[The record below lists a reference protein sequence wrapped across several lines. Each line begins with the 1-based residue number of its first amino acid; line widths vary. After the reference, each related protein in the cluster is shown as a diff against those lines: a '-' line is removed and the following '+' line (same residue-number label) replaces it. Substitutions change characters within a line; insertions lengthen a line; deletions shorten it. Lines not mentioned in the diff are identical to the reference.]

1 MRIAPPFGS
10 HPHPLPGK
18 NMPVRSIYTVPRAS
32 RLLLSALLVGVI
44 MPAASRA
51 QRASGAAADSA
62 SPSWD
67 VTLARGK
74 TRDIDFTTTEGTW
87 MSADISADGA
97 WIYFD
102 LLGHVYR
109 VSSNGGTAQ
118 SLTQSSGV
126 ALNYQP
132 RISPDG
138 KTIAFISDRRGQ
150 NNLWIMNADGSKPRA
165 VYTDLAVTAAEPAW
179 TPDGQFIVV
188 KRGGGGGGEGGVGAG
203 GGGLVMYHRDGGT
216 GVTLVPGGSAPTVS
230 ADGKYVYYQVTMATV
245 TDKQPLAGS
254 MQLRRLE
261 LKGGEILD
269 ITNGESVGAAAGRF
283 SSGGGAMPEIS
294 PDGRWLAF
302 ARQIPDGLIEFK
314 GHKYGP
320 RTALWLRDIKTGAER
335 MLMDPIDPMVTSGS
349 KTLGV
354 LPRYKWAT
362 DGNSLVLA
370 QGGKLRRVDVGSGTV
385 STIAFTAQVHRT
397 ISEMARREFRVSDG
411 AVDAQFVRWPSASTD
426 GTLIAFQA
434 LGHIYV
440 QKGATGTPSR
450 VTPAT
455 FTPLEY
461 APTWS
466 PDGKSIAFVTF
477 DDGNRGHL
485 WTVAATGGAPTRLSR
500 TEADFVDPVWSPD
513 GRSVVVA
520 RGEGATARGRTLTHN
535 TWYDL
540 VRYATAGNDTG
551 VVITTIPRP
560 TGVSVGSE
568 ARRQMLRPSFGPEGR
583 LFYPDERAGTPTAG
597 GAPGGRGGTALV
609 SVKADGTDRQTHV
622 TFPAAD
628 EMVPSPDGQYI
639 AFQEGDNVYLTT
651 LAWSGVG
658 ANPLPIEKRRG
669 AFPVTQL
676 SRDGGIFPRWRDRNT
691 LEWGSG
697 NRFFVYHVDTKG
709 ADTITLRV
717 SAPRAIPAG
726 TIAITNARLITLD
739 NKKVIDGG
747 TIVVKGSRITCV
759 GQCSTSGA
767 DRVVDASGK
776 TIVPGFVDMHS
787 HHYREWRG
795 MRPPHDFE
803 QAIYLAYGVT
813 TTMDVSTWS
822 QNVFPTAELIEAGE
836 MIGPRTFSTGDNVS
850 AGDGSRTNEITNLAT
865 AQAVVRRMNDWGATQ
880 IKQYAQPRREQRQWI
895 AEASRKIGI
904 NVTSEGSDFFEDLAM
919 IMDGQT
925 GWEHP
930 FSEVP
935 MYSDGAKFLGQA
947 KATYSPTLVVAGPQ
961 AWNIEYFFQS
971 SDWWKDPKQ
980 RRWFPWRA
988 LVPQLR
994 VRTLRPETDY
1004 SFPLIAQA
1012 MADIIKE
1019 GGYGALGS
1027 HGEQHGIAPHWE
1039 LWMGASAL
1047 GNMGALEV
1055 ASLHG
1060 AKFLGADKDLG
1071 SIEVGKLA
1079 DFLILN
1085 TNPLDNIRNTTDI
1098 KWVVKGGTMYDAMSL
1113 DQVWP
1118 KAVPFGPY
1126 YWVNDDALQ
1135 QNTKATTIYDVQPK
1149 KP

>member
-1 MRIAPPFGS
+1 MTDEHVHATHRAGIGARTSGRRRAPGTLVAAIVLLTFAFAPR
-10 HPHPLPGK
+10 PL
-18 NMPVRSIYTVPRAS
+18 V
-32 RLLLSALLVGVI
+32 
-44 MPAASRA
+44 A
-51 QRASGAAADSA
+51 QRTGGAGTAAPDSTA
-62 SPSWD
+62 ARWD
-67 VTLARGK
+67 VSLARGK
-74 TRDIDFTTTEGTW
+74 TREIDFTTSEGTW
-87 MSADISADGA
+87 MSADISPDGQ

-109 VSSNGGTAQ
+109 VAAAGGTAE

-150 NNLWIMNADGSKPRA
+150 NNLWVMNADGTNPRA
-165 VYTDLAVTAAEPAW
+165 VYTDLAATAAEPAW
-179 TPDGQFIVV
+179 TPDGQYLVV
-188 KRGGGGGGEGGVGAG
+188 KRGGRGGGEGGV
-203 GGGLVMYHRDGGT
+203 GGLVMYHRDGGT
-216 GVTLVPGGSAPTVS
+216 GVMLVPGGSGPSVS
-230 ADGKYVYYQVTMATV
+230 ADGRYLYYQVTMASV
-245 TDKQPLAGS
+245 TDKEPLSGS
-254 MQLRRLE
+254 MQLRRFE
-261 LKGGEILD
+261 FKSGEILD

-283 SSGGGAMPEIS
+283 SSGGGAAPEIS

-320 RTALWLRDIKTGAER
+320 RTALWLRDVKTGAER
-335 MLMDPIDPMVTSGS
+335 LLMDPIDPMVTSGGG
-349 KTLGV
+349 KTVGV
-354 LPRYKWAT
+354 LPRYKWAA
-362 DGNSLVLA
+362 DGRSIVLA
-370 QGGKLRRVDVGSGTV
+370 QGGKLRRVDAVTGAV
-385 STIAFTAQVHRT
+385 STIAFDAKVHRT
-397 ISEMARREFRVSDG
+397 ISEMARREFRVSDD
-411 AVDAQFVRWPSASTD
+411 AVRAQFVRWPSATAD
-426 GTLIAFQA
+426 GATIAFQA
-434 LGHIYV
+434 LGHIYI
-440 QKGATGTPSR
+440 QNATNGTPRR
-450 VTPAT
+450 VTPT
-455 FTPLEY
+455 SFKPLEY
-461 APTWS
+461 APAWS
-466 PDGKSIAFVTF
+466 PDGKTLTFVTF
-477 DDGNRGHL
+477 DDANRGHL
-485 WTVAATGGAPTRLSR
+485 WTVPAAGGTPTRLSR

-535 TWYDL
+535 AWYDL
-540 VRYATAGNDTG
+540 VRYSATGNDTG
-551 VVITTIPRP
+551 VVITTVTRP
-560 TGVSVGSE
+560 TGTSVGGE
-568 ARRQMLRPSFGPEGR
+568 ARRQLLRSSFGPEGR
-583 LFYPDERAGTPTAG
+583 LFYPDERAGTPAVA

-609 SVKADGTDRQTHV
+609 SVKADGSDKQTHL

-628 EMVPSPDGQYI
+628 EMVPSPDGQYV
-639 AFQEGDNVYLTT
+639 AFQEGDNVYLTS
-651 LAWSGVG
+651 LAWNGTG
-658 ANPLPIEKRRG
+658 ASPLNVEKRRG

-676 SRDGGIFPRWRDRNT
+676 SRDGGIFPRWRDSKT

-697 NRFFVYHVDTKG
+697 NRFFVYHIDTKK
-709 ADTITLRV
+709 ADTVTLSV
-717 SAPRAIPAG
+717 SAPRDLPKG
-726 TIAITNARLITLD
+726 TVAITGARILTMS
-739 NKKVIDGG
+739 NRQVINGG
-747 TIVVKGSRITCV
+747 TIIVKGSRISCV
-759 GQCSTSGA
+759 GNCSTAGA
-767 DRVVDASGK
+767 DKVINAGGK
-776 TIVPGFVDMHS
+776 TIIPGFIDMHS

-836 MIGPRTFSTGDNVS
+836 MIGPRTFSTGDNAS
-850 AGDGSRTNEITNLAT
+850 AGDGSRTNDITSLAG
-865 AQAVVRRMNDWGATQ
+865 AQALVRRMNDWGATQ
-880 IKQYAQPRREQRQWI
+880 IKQYAQPRRDQRQWI
-895 AEASRKIGI
+895 AEASRQVGI
-904 NVTSEGSDFFEDLAM
+904 NVTAEGSDFFEDVAM

-961 AWNIEYFFQS
+961 SWNIEFWYAN

-1004 SFPLIAQA
+1004 SYPLIAQA

-1039 LWMGASAL
+1039 VWMGASAL

-1055 ASLHG
+1055 ATMHG

-1079 DFLILN
+1079 DLMILN
-1085 TNPLDNIRNTTDI
+1085 TNPLDNIKNTTDI
-1098 KWVVKGGTMYDAMSL
+1098 KWVMKGGKLYDATSL
-1113 DQVWP
+1113 DEVWP
-1118 KAVPFGPY
+1118 KQVPFGPY
-1126 YWVNDDALQ
+1126 YWVNNDALQ
-1135 QNTKATTIYDVQPK
+1135 INTKPTTIYDGVK

>member
-1 MRIAPPFGS
+1 MPDRPINTAP
-10 HPHPLPGK
+10 
-18 NMPVRSIYTVPRAS
+18 NTAPRAS
-32 RLLLSALLVGVI
+32 RLALSALLFGALL
-44 MPAASRA
+44 PSDGHA
-51 QRASGAAADSA
+51 QRAGGAAAEGA
-62 SPSWD
+62 AAAWD

-74 TRDIDFTTTEGTW
+74 TREIDFSTSEGTW

-109 VSSNGGTAQ
+109 VPSNGGNAE

-150 NNLWIMNADGSKPRA
+150 NNLWIMNADGSNPRA
-165 VYTDLAVTAAEPAW
+165 VYNDLTVTAAEPAW

-188 KRGGGGGGEGGVGAG
+188 KRGGRGGGEGGGAG
-203 GGGLVMYHRDGGT
+203 GGAGLVMYHRDGGT
-216 GVTLVPGGSAPTVS
+216 GVSLVPAGSAPSVS
-230 ADGKYVYYQVTMATV
+230 ADGKYLYYQVTMATV
-245 TDKQPLAGS
+245 TDKEPLAGS
-254 MQLRRLE
+254 MQLRRFAF
-261 LKGGEILD
+261 KGGDILD

-320 RTALWLRDIKTGAER
+320 RTALWLRDLKTGAER

-354 LPRYKWAT
+354 LPRYKWAA

-370 QGGKLRRVDVGSGTV
+370 QGGKLRRVEVVTGTV
-385 STIAFTAQVHRT
+385 STIAFTAKVHRT
-397 ISEMARREFRVSDG
+397 ISEMAKREFRVSDD
-411 AVDAQFVRWPSASTD
+411 AVQAQFVRWPSANAD
-426 GTLIAFQA
+426 GSIIAFQA
-434 LGHIYV
+434 LGHIYAQGGV
-440 QKGATGTPSR
+440 SGTPR
-450 VTPAT
+450 RLTPTT
-455 FTPLEY
+455 FKALEY

-485 WTVAATGGAPTRLSR
+485 WTVAATGGTPTRLSR
-500 TEADFVDPVWSPD
+500 TESDFIDPVWSPD
-513 GRSVVVA
+513 GRSIVVA

-540 VRYATAGNDTG
+540 VRYAVAGNDTG
-551 VVITTIPRP
+551 VVITTIARP
-560 TGVSVGSE
+560 TGVSVGGE
-568 ARRQMLRPSFGPEGR
+568 ARRQLLRPSFGPEGR
-583 LFYPDERAGTPTAG
+583 LFYPDERAGTPGVG

-609 SVKADGTDRQTHV
+609 SVKADGSDQQTHL

-651 LAWSGVG
+651 LAWSGTGTSPV
-658 ANPLPIEKRRG
+658 AVEKRRG

-697 NRFFVYHVDTKG
+697 NRFFVHHVDSKKT
-709 ADTITLRV
+709 DTVTLKV
-717 SAPRAIPAG
+717 SVPRAVPTG
-726 TIAITNARLITLD
+726 TVAITNARLITLN
-739 NKKVIDGG
+739 NKQVIDGG
-747 TIVVKGSRITCV
+747 TIVVRGSRITCV
-759 GQCSTSGA
+759 GTCSAAGA
-767 DRVVDASGK
+767 DRVINASGK
-776 TIVPGFVDMHS
+776 TIIPGFVDMHS

-850 AGDGSRTNEITNLAT
+850 AGDGARTNEIASLAA

-880 IKQYAQPRREQRQWI
+880 IKQYAQPRRDQRQWI
-895 AEASRKIGI
+895 AEASRQVGI
-904 NVTSEGSDFFEDLAM
+904 NVTSEGSDFFEDVAM

-935 MYSDGAKFLGQA
+935 MYSDGAKFLGLA

-961 AWNIEYFFQS
+961 AWNIEYWFQS

-1019 GGYGALGS
+1019 GGFGALGS

-1039 LWMGASAL
+1039 VWMGASAL

-1060 AKFLGADKDLG
+1060 ARFLGADKDLG

-1079 DFLILN
+1079 DFMILN
-1085 TNPLDNIRNTTDI
+1085 SNPLDNIKNTVDM
-1098 KWVVKGGTMYDAMSL
+1098 KWVMKGGTLYDAMSL

-1135 QNTKATTIYDVQPK
+1135 QNTKASTIYDTPLK

>member
-1 MRIAPPFGS
+1 MLLTRSSRAIRR
-10 HPHPLPGK
+10 PLL
-18 NMPVRSIYTVPRAS
+18 TVGAYAMA
-32 RLLLSALLVGVI
+32 LSVPALVSAQRGAGA
-44 MPAASRA
+44 PAAA
-51 QRASGAAADSA
+51 GADSSA
-62 SPSWD
+62 GRWD

-74 TRDIDFTTTEGTW
+74 TRNIDFTTSEGTW

-109 VSSNGGTAQ
+109 VAASGGAAEC
-118 SLTQSSGV
+118 LTQTSGV

-150 NNLWIMNADGSKPRA
+150 NNLWVMNADGSNARP
-165 VYTDLAVTAAEPAW
+165 VYTDLAITAAEPAW

-188 KRGGGGGGEGGVGAG
+188 KRGGRGAGEGGA
-203 GGGLVMYHRDGGT
+203 GLVMYHRDGGS
-216 GVTLVPGGSAPTVS
+216 GVSLVPGGSAPTIS
-230 ADGKYVYYQVTMATV
+230 ADGRHLYYQVTMASV
-245 TDKQPLAGS
+245 TDKEPLAGAL
-254 MQLRRLE
+254 QLRRFE
-261 LKGGEILD
+261 FKGGEIID
-269 ITNGESVGAAAGRF
+269 VTNGESVGAAAGRF
-283 SSGGGAMPEIS
+283 SSGGAAMPELS

-302 ARQIPDGLIEFK
+302 ARQIPDGLMEFK
-314 GHKYGP
+314 GHAYGP
-320 RTALWLRDIKTGAER
+320 RTALWLRDLKTGAER
-335 MLMDPIDPMVTSGS
+335 LLMDPIDPMVTSGGG

-354 LPRYKWAT
+354 LPRYKWAS
-362 DGNSLVLA
+362 DGKSIVLA
-370 QGGKLRRVDVGSGTV
+370 QGGKLRRVDVATGVV
-385 STIAFTAQVHRT
+385 STIAFTATVHRT
-397 ISEMARREFRVSDG
+397 ISEMARREFRISDD
-411 AVDAQFVRWPSASTD
+411 AIKAQFVRWPSANAD
-426 GTLIAFQA
+426 GSLIAFQA
-434 LGHIYV
+434 LGHVYV
-440 QKGATGTPSR
+440 QRGATGTAQR
-450 VTPAT
+450 VTPAS
-455 FTPLEY
+455 FKPLEY

-466 PDGKSIAFVTF
+466 PDGRTIAFVTF

-485 WTVAATGGAPTRLSR
+485 WTVPAAGGNPTRLSR
-500 TEADFVDPVWSPD
+500 SEGDFVDPVWSPD

-535 TWYDL
+535 AWYEL
-540 VRYATAGNDTG
+540 TRYAIAGNDTG
-551 VVITTIPRP
+551 VVITTIVKP
-560 TGVSVGSE
+560 TGVSVGNE
-568 ARRQMLRPSFGPEGR
+568 ARRQLLRPSFGPEGR
-583 LFYPDERAGTPTAG
+583 LFYPDERAGTPGVG

-609 SVKADGTDRQTHV
+609 SVKPDGSDKQTHV

-628 EMVPSPDGQYI
+628 EMVPSPDGQYV
-639 AFQEGDNVYLTT
+639 AFQEGDNVYLST
-651 LAWSGVG
+651 LAWNGIG
-658 ANPLPIEKRRG
+658 ANTLGVEKRRG

-676 SRDGGIFPRWRDRNT
+676 SLDGGIFPRWRDRNT

-697 NRFFVYHVDTKG
+697 NRFFVYHVDTKR
-709 ADTITLRV
+709 ADTVSLSV
-717 SAPRAIPAG
+717 SAPRALPTG
-726 TIAITNARLITLD
+726 TIAITGARLVTLNNKQVIT
-739 NKKVIDGG
+739 GG

-759 GQCSTSGA
+759 GKCSTAGA
-767 DRVVDASGK
+767 DRVINASGK
-776 TIVPGFVDMHS
+776 TIIPGFVDMHS

-836 MIGPRTFSTGDNVS
+836 MIGPRTFSTGDNAS
-850 AGDGSRTNEITNLAT
+850 GGDGARTNEISNLAD
-865 AQAVVRRMNDWGATQ
+865 AQALVRRMNDWGATQ
-880 IKQYAQPRREQRQWI
+880 IKQYAQPRRDQRQWI
-895 AEASRKIGI
+895 AEASRGVGI

-935 MYSDGAKFLGQA
+935 MYADGARFLGQA

-961 AWNIEYFFQS
+961 AWNIEYWFQE
-971 SDWWKDPKQ
+971 SDVWKDAKQ

-994 VRTLRPETDY
+994 VRTLRPLTDY

-1039 LWMGASAL
+1039 VWMGASAL

-1060 AKFLGADKDLG
+1060 AKFLGADRDLG

-1079 DFLILN
+1079 DLMILN
-1085 TNPLDNIRNTTDI
+1085 SNPLDNIKSTTDI
-1098 KWVVKGGTMYDAMSL
+1098 KWVMKGGTLYDGMSL

-1118 KAVPFGPY
+1118 KQVPFGPY

-1135 QNTKATTIYDVQPK
+1135 MNTKSSTTHDAVKRP
-1149 KP
+1149 